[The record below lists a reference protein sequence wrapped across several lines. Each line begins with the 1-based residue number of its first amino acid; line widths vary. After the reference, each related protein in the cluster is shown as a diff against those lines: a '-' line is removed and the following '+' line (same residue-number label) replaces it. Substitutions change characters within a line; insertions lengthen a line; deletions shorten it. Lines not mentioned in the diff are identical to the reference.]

1 MVALSGIAWAGRC
14 HPVPHDG
21 DAAFCSSFVD
31 GSAEKVEEGRI
42 VLNFPASWR
51 GTLVVFG
58 EPEPIGAEIGRP
70 PMDSDDLRKIV
81 VLVFVALLL
90 AACIWVF
97 ETLKADNDLLNCVTS
112 GRTNCEPLHQ

>member
-1 MVALSGIAWAGRC
+1 
-14 HPVPHDG
+14 
-21 DAAFCSSFVD
+21 
-31 GSAEKVEEGRI
+31 
-42 VLNFPASWR
+42 
-51 GTLVVFG
+51 
-58 EPEPIGAEIGRP
+58 
-70 PMDSDDLRKIV
+70 MDSDDLRKIV

>member
-1 MVALSGIAWAGRC
+1 
-14 HPVPHDG
+14 
-21 DAAFCSSFVD
+21 
-31 GSAEKVEEGRI
+31 
-42 VLNFPASWR
+42 
-51 GTLVVFG
+51 
-58 EPEPIGAEIGRP
+58 
-70 PMDSDDLRKIV
+70 MDSDDLRKIA